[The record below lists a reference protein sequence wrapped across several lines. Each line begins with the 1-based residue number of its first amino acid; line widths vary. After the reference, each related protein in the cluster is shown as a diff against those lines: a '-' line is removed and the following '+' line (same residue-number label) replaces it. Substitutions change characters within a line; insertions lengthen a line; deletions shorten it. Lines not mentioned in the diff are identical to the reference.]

1 MELPANSFAR
11 LIGHSFLFNPLR
23 LGQIPV
29 VPHNAFMKVFLLLF
43 VFSLSTVAAGRD
55 CLKEAHDFRLAHKIT
70 TKWNSD
76 LDYGEKTIAQICATE
91 DGDIDS
97 TIELHK
103 IIHRKG
109 MIELSVKQTF
119 TMGDEGDVYFNDMAG
134 EVSNEEL
141 CVELDKYIKE
151 NSDCTT
157 PAEYLRSIKDFEYKD
172 FEKMC
177 LQKLPE
183 QQKRMISCR
192 KK

>member
-1 MELPANSFAR
+1 MKIIILLS
-11 LIGHSFLFNPLR
+11 LMIGM
-23 LGQIPV
+23 
-29 VPHNAFMKVFLLLF
+29 AY
-43 VFSLSTVAAGRD
+43 GRD
-55 CLKEAHDFRLAHKIT
+55 CLKEVQEFRLAHKIT

-76 LDYGEKTIAQICATE
+76 LEYGDQTIVQICATE
-91 DGDIDS
+91 NLDYES
-97 TIELHK
+97 TIMMHK
-103 IIHRKG
+103 SIHRKG
-109 MIELSVKQTF
+109 MIELSIKHTF
-119 TMGDEGDVYFNDMAG
+119 TMGDECDVCFNDLTG
-134 EVSNEEL
+134 EVSNQEL

>member
-1 MELPANSFAR
+1 MNGMAY
-11 LIGHSFLFNPLR
+11 
-23 LGQIPV
+23 
-29 VPHNAFMKVFLLLF
+29 
-43 VFSLSTVAAGRD
+43 GRD
-55 CLKEAHDFRLAHKIT
+55 CLKEAHDFKLAHKIT

-76 LDYGEKTIAQICATE
+76 LDWGKQTIAEICKDQ

-97 TIELHK
+97 TIALHK

-109 MIELSVKQTF
+109 MIELSVKHTF
-119 TMGDEGDVYFNDMAG
+119 TMGEEGDVYFNGMDG

-157 PAEYLRSIKDFEYKD
+157 PAEYLRSIKDFEFKD

>member
-1 MELPANSFAR
+1 MK
-11 LIGHSFLFNPLR
+11 LIILFFLMN
-23 LGQIPV
+23 GM
-29 VPHNAFMKVFLLLF
+29 AY
-43 VFSLSTVAAGRD
+43 GRD
-55 CLKEAHDFRLAHKIT
+55 CLKESLDFRLAHKIA

-76 LDYGEKTIAQICATE
+76 LDWEKKSIAQICK
-91 DGDIDS
+91 DNDS
-97 TIELHK
+97 DFDSSINVNK
-103 IIHRKG
+103 ITHRKG
-109 MIELSVKQTF
+109 MEELAIKHTL
-119 TMGDEGDVYFNDMAG
+119 TMGDEGEMYFGDMDG

-141 CVELDKYIKE
+141 CRELDKYIKE

-157 PAEYLRSIKDFEYKD
+157 PAEYLRSIKDFEFKD